1 MHAFLW
7 SFVGV
12 IWAVGVLAS
21 RREEKHICFWRV
33 VVVVQVLYYCATC
46 SIDIII
52 IIIMFFFFGSFELNL
67 VLWCDVVVVGDSFQ
81 ISWLILKFLCRHQQ
95 QHLEQKFFERAF
107 EDCTLIVLLP
117 VSAFFNGTALPS
129 SLAYIQTINAERPWR
144 FCAAHLIV
152 SLEAL
157 HRCSSWLLF
166 FAHKKTSFLTL
177 LLLLVLLGERS
188 CC

>member
-1 MHAFLW
+1 MYSRAEGKKNTSVFEELLLYRFFTLCDLLQHRHHHHH
-7 SFVGV
+7 
-12 IWAVGVLAS
+12 VL
-21 RREEKHICFWRV
+21 
-33 VVVVQVLYYCATC
+33 
-46 SIDIII
+46 
-52 IIIMFFFFGSFELNL
+52 FFGSFDLNL
-67 VLWCDVVVVGDSFQ
+67 VLWCDVVVVVVGDSFQ
-81 ISWLILKFLCRHQQ
+81 ISWLILKFLCRDQQ
-95 QHLEQKFFERAF
+95 QHLEQRFIERAF
-107 EDCTLIVLLP
+107 EDCTLIVLSP

-144 FCAAHLIV
+144 FCAAHLTV

-177 LLLLVLLGERS
+177 FLLLLLLGERS